1 MGAAS
6 YPAWTLLA
14 PGPLGPR
21 AGPAGSRDALPG
33 TLSHLVPQQGLSG
46 IATIS
51 LFFQLIYVSAT
62 LSPFPDT
69 PHLGPSVTPSLC
81 PVASSPHPTS
91 PKAILPG
98 PRRVTAPH
106 RRDAHHAPCARGLC
120 ASQALS
126 ITSLNPRNHS
136 TKMNIVILVFQ
147 IRN

>member
-1 MGAAS
+1 M
-6 YPAWTLLA
+6 
-14 PGPLGPR
+14 
-21 AGPAGSRDALPG
+21 LPVILHGRSWHLDPWDQEQGRREAG
-33 TLSHLVPQQGLSG
+33 TLCRAHSVTWYRNRVS
-46 IATIS
+46 AESTTIS

-62 LSPFPDT
+62 LPPFPDT